1 MRKRTQ
7 LITCKECES
16 REELLDF
23 LWELEQKYNL
33 KQVVISIIKTAAW
46 TYEVFYQDYEKE
58 TKEDRLL

>member
-7 LITCKECES
+7 LITCKEFNS

-23 LWELEQKYNL
+23 LWELEQKYRL
-33 KQVVISIIKTAAW
+33 DVIIISIVKT
-46 TYEVFYQDYEKE
+46 TFGYELFYRDLSKE